1 MPRVSRSGNSGDRG
15 VIQVKAR
22 MGSDGAARLALYF
35 DAHAAQLTL
44 YARQW
49 LSTGAAED
57 VVQEVFLKL
66 LALPQPPT
74 SPKAWLFKAVRNAAL
89 SELRSE
95 RRRRKRE
102 QSVGEMRH
110 EWFDAASSELIDAA
124 AAQEALETLPEAQR
138 EVVVLRIWGGLT
150 LAETAETVGLPLS
163 TVYDHYR
170 SALSALR
177 RVMEKRSCPNHPK

>member
-1 MPRVSRSGNSGDRG
+1 
-15 VIQVKAR
+15 
-22 MGSDGAARLALYF
+22 MGSDGAARLALCF
-35 DAHAAQLTL
+35 DAHAAQLAL

-49 LSTGAAED
+49 LSGGAAED

-66 LALPQPPT
+66 LALSRPPV
-74 SPKAWLFKAVRNAAL
+74 SVKAWLFKAVRNAAI
-89 SELRSE
+89 SELRSQ

-102 QSVGEMRH
+102 QSVAEGRR
-110 EWFDAASSELIDAA
+110 EWFEAAGGELIDAR
-124 AAQEALETLPEAQR
+124 AAQEALEMLVEIQR

-170 SALSALR
+170 SALSAVR
-177 RVMEKRSCPNHPK
+177 RVMEKRTCPNHRK